1 MPTFA
6 YTALDHSGKT
16 VSGSFAA
23 RNKAEAF
30 RVLETKSLV
39 PVTLAQE
46 ESAAAAAAKAGQ
58 ASIASSGPVR
68 LRRAEIILFT
78 EELADL
84 LDAGVQLEQG
94 LRILHER
101 QQNAALK
108 SVAGTIRNEIRE
120 GARFSAALA
129 KASPSFD
136 DLYRNLVAAGEASG
150 SLDEILRRLTKS
162 LKDMHKLQ
170 RKVTGAMIYPA
181 FLVLGCV
188 ALLFVFSTVLMPQLT
203 ELIGKTGGNLPVV
216 TKVLVSFS
224 DFMAKWWWAVLLGM
238 ITVVVGFRVII
249 GTKSGHFWWDRVKLR
264 LTFFGPVLEGRLHAQ
279 FCHTMANLLAN
290 GVPLLNALKL
300 VARSTANVFVRNRI
314 EASVLEVGEGASLSR
329 SLGKTGAFESGLIDR
344 IAIGE
349 QSGHLQNAFVKA
361 ARRYDEELDNRI
373 QRLTALVP
381 TIVLI
386 FMALIIGVVAYSIIT
401 TIFGSI
407 GGIRRQ

>member
-6 YTALDHSGKT
+6 YTALDHSGKSVT
-16 VSGSFAA
+16 GTFSA
-23 RNKAEAF
+23 RNKSEAY

-39 PVTLAQE
+39 PVTLSQE
-46 ESAAAAAAKAGQ
+46 DSAVVAAGKAEALASAKA
-58 ASIASSGPVR
+58 GPVR
-68 LRRAEIILFT
+68 LRTTEIILFT

-101 QQNAALK
+101 QRNPSLK
-108 SVAGTIRNEIRE
+108 SVAGPVRNEIRE
-120 GARFSAALA
+120 GVRFSVALA

-136 DLYRNLVAAGEASG
+136 DLYRNLVAAGEVSG
-150 SLDEILRRLTKS
+150 SLDEILRRLATN
-162 LKDMHKLQ
+162 LKDMHRLQ
-170 RKVTGAMIYPA
+170 RRVAGAMVYPA
-181 FLVLGCV
+181 FLMIGCV
-188 ALLFVFSTVLMPQLT
+188 ALLFVFSTVLMPRLT
-203 ELIGKTGGNLPVV
+203 ELISKTGSTLPLV
-216 TKVLVSFS
+216 TKMLVAFS
-224 DFMAKWWWAVLLGM
+224 SFMASWWWAVLLGM
-238 ITVVVGFRVII
+238 VTIAVSFRVFIA
-249 GTKSGHFWWDRVKLR
+249 TKGGRLWWDLAKLR
-264 LTFFGPVLEGRLHAQ
+264 ITLFGPVLSGRIHAQ

-300 VARSTANVFVRNRI
+300 VVRSTPNLFVRNRLD
-314 EASVLEVGEGASLSR
+314 AAVLEVGEGGSLSR
-329 SLGKTGAFESGLIDR
+329 SLAKTGAFDGGLVDR

-373 QRLTALVP
+373 QKLTALVP